1 MNRKNSFAQLQPPR
15 PSIGTMS
22 DAELQRELT
31 YAAGARSTPRKQL
44 FDALYDELQ
53 RRRARR

>member
-1 MNRKNSFAQLQPPR
+1 MNRKNSFAQLQRPR
-15 PSIGTMS
+15 PSIGSLS

-31 YAAGARSTPRKQL
+31 YTAGARWTPRKQL

-53 RRRARR
+53 RRRSRQ

>member
-1 MNRKNSFAQLQPPR
+1 MP
-15 PSIGTMS
+15 
-22 DAELQRELT
+22 ELQRALT